1 MKTKA
6 AFIGGAGQEWD
17 VTELDLDGPREGE
30 VLVRFVVAGLCHS
43 DDHLR
48 TGDMPMRYPIIGG
61 HEGAGIVEETGAG
74 VTRVKPDD
82 HVACSFI
89 PVCGK
94 CRYCLRGKGYL
105 CDLGAVIPKTT
116 MLDGTFRFHRDG
128 EDFGQFMLL
137 GTFAQYAVVSE
148 LSLIKVDD
156 DLPFEAVALA
166 GCAAPAGWGSAVNA
180 GGVRPGDTTVIYGS
194 GGIGINAV
202 QGAAAAGAQHVIA
215 VDPVAYKREAA
226 LTLGATHTAP
236 DAAAAQE
243 IISELTGG
251 QGADQAIVTI
261 GIVTEEIVTAAFA
274 AIGKGGALV
283 VTGISPPGKNTI
295 HVPGFDLT
303 TQDKRILGSVF
314 GGGNPGDDIPR
325 MLELYR
331 CGQLKLDELV
341 TNRYRLEDINQ
352 GYRDM
357 LAGRNLRGLVVHDEN
372 AVAGTA

>member
-1 MKTKA
+1 VKTKA
-6 AFIGGAGQEWD
+6 AVIRDAGKDWE
-17 VTELDLDGPREGE
+17 VTELELDGPKEGE
-30 VLVRFVVAGLCHS
+30 VLVRFVAAGLCHS

-61 HEGAGIVEETGAG
+61 HEGAGIVEETGSG
-74 VTRVKPDD
+74 VTRVKPGD

-94 CRYCLRGKGYL
+94 CRFCTRGKAYL

-116 MLDGTFRFHRDG
+116 MLDGTFRFHGDG

-137 GTFAQYAVVSE
+137 GTFSQYAVVSE

-156 DLPFEAVALA
+156 HLPFEAVALA

-180 GGVRPGDTTVIYGS
+180 GGVRPGDTTVIYGA

-202 QGAAAAGAQHVIA
+202 QGAVAAGARHVIA

-226 LTLGATHTAP
+226 VHLGATHTAS
-236 DAAAAQE
+236 DAAAAQDL
-243 IISELTGG
+243 ISEITDGI
-251 QGADQAIVTI
+251 GADQAVVTV
-261 GIVTEEIVTAAFA
+261 GIVTEEIITAAFA

-314 GGGNPGDDIPR
+314 GGGNPYDDIPQ
-325 MLELYR
+325 MLEFYR
-331 CGQLKLDELV
+331 SGQLKLDELV
-341 TNRYRLEDINQ
+341 TNRYKLENINQ

-357 LAGRNLRGLVVHDEN
+357 LEGRNLRGLIMHDR
-372 AVAGTA
+372 